1 MEDERRA
8 LAARMTDKAA
18 KLLLDMPLRQMRRLE
33 EMRFYAGQNACF
45 VFDGRGETQ
54 NVFFSR
60 RDVDEL
66 VTALC
71 SHSRYAYETQL
82 AQGYIPL
89 GNGCRAGVCGRM
101 TTGESGRLSSP
112 TSVCIRVARDVPG
125 ASGGVLPYIMGEG
138 GRVCRALLLGPP
150 GCGKTTVLRD
160 AAKKL
165 ADMGIRVAVCDEREE
180 LFPTGE
186 AEQGIDVMRGV
197 DKAAAVEML
206 LRAMAPQAVLCDE
219 IGNERDA
226 QALENAARCG
236 VGLLASAH
244 AGTWTDVL
252 RRPILKR
259 LYDGATFERYLLLGH
274 MTRKG
279 RRFSRRM
286 ERMWNTAVMAM
297 ISLSAIGFAVADG
310 ETRRVRW
317 IQAMR
322 RCILRMNDVI
332 RYERLPLAALLARMD
347 LRATRE
353 QRELT
358 RLLHLCGERMEN
370 SANPQLVELFVREAG
385 RTPSYGV
392 LAEADREAF
401 EQVLGELGRTGL
413 EEQLRILSEADGRL
427 YQREESLRRDAARR
441 AQMIRTLGVT
451 GGAAAFLM
459 LI

>member
-1 MEDERRA
+1 
-8 LAARMTDKAA
+8 
-18 KLLLDMPLRQMRRLE
+18 
-33 EMRFYAGQNACF
+33 
-45 VFDGRGETQ
+45 
-54 NVFFSR
+54 
-60 RDVDEL
+60 
-66 VTALC
+66 
-71 SHSRYAYETQL
+71 
-82 AQGYIPL
+82 
-89 GNGCRAGVCGRM
+89 
-101 TTGESGRLSSP
+101 
-112 TSVCIRVARDVPG
+112 
-125 ASGGVLPYIMGEG
+125 
-138 GRVCRALLLGPP
+138 
-150 GCGKTTVLRD
+150 
-160 AAKKL
+160 
-165 ADMGIRVAVCDEREE
+165 
-180 LFPTGE
+180 
-186 AEQGIDVMRGV
+186 
-197 DKAAAVEML
+197 
-206 LRAMAPQAVLCDE
+206 
-219 IGNERDA
+219 
-226 QALENAARCG
+226 
-236 VGLLASAH
+236 
-244 AGTWTDVL
+244 
-252 RRPILKR
+252 
-259 LYDGATFERYLLLGH
+259 
-274 MTRKG
+274 
-279 RRFSRRM
+279 
-286 ERMWNTAVMAM
+286 MWNTAVMAM

-401 EQVLGELGRTGL
+401 EQMLGELGRTGL